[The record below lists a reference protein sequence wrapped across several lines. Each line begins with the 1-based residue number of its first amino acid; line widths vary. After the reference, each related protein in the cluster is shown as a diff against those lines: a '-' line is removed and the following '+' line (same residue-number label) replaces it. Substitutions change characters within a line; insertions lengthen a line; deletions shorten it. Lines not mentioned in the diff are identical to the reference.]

1 MKRLFNIL
9 YQPYKYLIFAP
20 FLLVSTLCFGFLAVV
35 LLFVGFSPRFVSDL
49 CGARWS
55 RLNSRMTPM
64 FVSVQGRE
72 NIDPEQSY
80 VIASNHQSHYDV
92 FVLYGWLGVDFK
104 WVMKQELRKI
114 TALGVACEKLGHIF
128 IDRSNKQ
135 AALDSLNE
143 AKKKITGG
151 TSVLFFPEG
160 TRSET
165 EEMGEFKKGA
175 FRMALD
181 LETPILPIT
190 ILGTGKVLPPH
201 TTNLLPGRATLIIH
215 PPISIEGYDLEDI
228 EKLMD
233 VTRAVIQVGIDTR
246 KPASR
251 ENVPSYRGHRPTF
264 LPQSGTHDHSSAH
277 ENGPGE

>member
-1 MKRLFNIL
+1 MKRFLHIL
-9 YQPYKYLIFAP
+9 YWPYKIFIFAP
-20 FLLVSTLCFGFLAVV
+20 FLIVSTLGMGALAVI
-35 LLFVGFSPRFVSDL
+35 LLMVGCSPRFVSEF

-55 RLNSRMTPM
+55 RWNSWVTPM

-72 NIDPEQSY
+72 NIDPKQSY

-104 WVMKQELRKI
+104 WVMKQELRSVP
-114 TALGVACEKLGHIF
+114 ALGVACDKLGHIY

-143 AKKKITGG
+143 AKKKIVGG

-160 TRSET
+160 TRSGK

-181 LETPILPIT
+181 LEIPILPIT
-190 ILGTGKVLPPH
+190 ILGTGNILPPN
-201 TTNLLPGRATLIIH
+201 TMNLLPGRAKLIIH
-215 PPISIEGYDLEDI
+215 PPLSIEGYDSEDI
-228 EKLMD
+228 EELMAAI
-233 VTRAVIQVGIDTR
+233 REVIQVGIDTK
-246 KPASR
+246 KPAVR
-251 ENVPSYRGHRPTF
+251 ETTPAYRRRSLTYQ
-264 LPQSGTHDHSSAH
+264 PQPETDNQTPAH
-277 ENGPGE
+277 EKGPGE

>member
-1 MKRLFNIL
+1 MKRFLHIL
-9 YQPYKYLIFAP
+9 YWPYKIFIFAP
-20 FLLVSTLCFGFLAVV
+20 FLIVSTLGMGALAVI
-35 LLFVGFSPRFVSDL
+35 LLMVGCSPRFVSEF

-55 RLNSRMTPM
+55 RWNSWVTPM

-72 NIDPEQSY
+72 NIDPKQSY

-104 WVMKQELRKI
+104 WVMKQELRSVP
-114 TALGVACEKLGHIF
+114 ALGVACDKLGHIY

-143 AKKKITGG
+143 AKKKIVGG

-160 TRSET
+160 TRSGK

-181 LETPILPIT
+181 LDIPILPIT
-190 ILGTGKVLPPH
+190 ILGTGKILPPK
-201 TTNLLPGRATLIIH
+201 TRDLFPGRAKLIIH
-215 PPISIEGYDLEDI
+215 PPIAIEPYDHEHMED
-228 EKLMD
+228 LMD
-233 VTRAVIQVGIDTR
+233 ATRAVIQVGIDTK
-246 KPASR
+246 KPAP
-251 ENVPSYRGHRPTF
+251 NDTAAG
-264 LPQSGTHDHSSAH
+264 DAA
-277 ENGPGE
+277 